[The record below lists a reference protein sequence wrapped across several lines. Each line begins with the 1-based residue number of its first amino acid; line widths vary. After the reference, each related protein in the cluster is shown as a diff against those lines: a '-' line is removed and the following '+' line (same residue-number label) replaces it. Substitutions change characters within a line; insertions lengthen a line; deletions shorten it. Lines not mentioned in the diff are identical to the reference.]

1 MKRGS
6 ARRPAHSFEP
16 CRRRGCIG
24 VWQGAVS
31 SCGRAGWS
39 LYDCPM
45 RSVFALVLFVLTAAP
60 TAVAQPRSEQVDPSA
75 LAAAAARLGRVIW
88 APMATLDRIGVD
100 PFVLRPPVAADCP
113 DRTVYCPPVYRSDF
127 VLGGVAGADVW
138 MNLSE
143 RLLVQSRGR
152 AVVDWYREFSD
163 VSSVAPDVSQAVR
176 YVGPRVHLD
185 FGWRHVQSRRGMLAE
200 LAQRIRRTA
209 FDQRLTAAVRVGRFA
224 LEAELGGQRVRHDDP
239 PVAHRLFRYDWF
251 DADITRTRALLR
263 PAVAGPSR
271 WSFTVERLEHQ
282 SFSRPVRERR
292 LDATTVML
300 ETELLTGLRL
310 EGRVGVGWTRQRRPD
325 YHEQLGAASS
335 SLSAPLWRID
345 LSLPSEAGDLAFDL
359 SRRFTQS
366 VLPGPP
372 ALDEL
377 RVAVRGGR
385 YLTRRLRADALVQSA
400 RILYLDRIDSST
412 SERARIDVGRVAFGL
427 SFLVTARWTV
437 AAIYHRNYWRDP
449 FFARGLPDLRGS
461 TFGMTVGYAQQG
473 MAPSLP
479 FVETW

>member
-1 MKRGS
+1 M
-6 ARRPAHSFEP
+6 P
-16 CRRRGCIG
+16 
-24 VWQGAVS
+24 
-31 SCGRAGWS
+31 
-39 LYDCPM
+39 D
-45 RSVFALVLFVLTAAP
+45 ALP
-60 TAVAQPRSEQVDPSA
+60 N
-75 LAAAAARLGRVIW
+75 
-88 APMATLDRIGVD
+88 
-100 PFVLRPPVAADCP
+100 
-113 DRTVYCPPVYRSDF
+113 PPVYRSDF

-209 FDQRLTAAVRVGRFA
+209 FDRRLTAAVRVGRFA

-239 PVAHRLFRYDWF
+239 PVAHQLFRYDWF

-271 WSFTVERLEHQ
+271 WSFTVERLEHR

-310 EGRVGVGWTRQRRPD
+310 EGRVGIGWTRQRRPD